1 MESVTSSDPSSGPG
15 DSGPLRVHTGP
26 LRSLHNPAFRW
37 LWSSGLLFGF
47 GNWMQRLTIGW
58 LVLDQTGS
66 VFLTAL
72 SFAVRSAPNLLFGPI
87 GGAIADRY
95 SRRNVMVS
103 AAAMKV
109 AIAVGLGL
117 LALNGD
123 VAIWAVMALVGLA
136 GVTAAFELPASQ
148 ALAVDVVGRR
158 DAANGIAM
166 LSVATRAVGAAGA
179 ITGGLL
185 IETLGPGFVFFLG
198 GVAFMIGGLTVSRVM
213 VVRPS
218 VVLEDSARGLRGF
231 LAGTFGGIK
240 TLLGIPIVATLL
252 FFAMVVEIFGF
263 TYQSVMPSLADDV
276 LGVGAAGLGTLTAMA
291 SIGSLAGSVLIT
303 ALADFRRK
311 GYLAMGIVFIY
322 GACLVAL
329 GNSEIFPLSL
339 LIITFVGMMAA
350 SFDALQWTLL
360 QANVPDH
367 MRGRAMGGWIF
378 AIGFGWAGSLELGII
393 AEVFS
398 VTWALSVN
406 GVGLLVLGAAALLFS
421 GRLRRA

>member
-1 MESVTSSDPSSGPG
+1 MNSTSSSDPAPGSGARG
-15 DSGPLRVHTGP
+15 SGRVHTGP
-26 LRSLHNPAFRW
+26 LRSLHNSAFRW
-37 LWSSGLLFGF
+37 LWGAGLLFGF

-72 SFAVRSAPNLLFGPI
+72 TFAVRSAPNLIFGPV

-95 SRRNVMVS
+95 PRRNVMVA

-109 AIAVGLGL
+109 GIAVGLWL
-117 LALNGD
+117 LASQGD
-123 VAIWAVMALVGLA
+123 IAIWGVMALVGLA
-136 GVTAAFELPASQ
+136 GITAAFELPASQ
-148 ALAVDVVGRR
+148 ALAVDIVGRR

-166 LSVATRAVGAAGA
+166 LSIAMRAVGAAGA

-185 IETLGPGFVFFLG
+185 IESLGPGIVFVVG
-198 GVAFMIGGLTVSRVM
+198 GVAFAVAGLAVSRV
-213 VVRPS
+213 VAGRPS
-218 VVLEDSARGLRGF
+218 AILQRSAGGFRGF
-231 LAGTFGGIK
+231 LSGTFGGIK

-252 FFAMVVEIFGF
+252 FFAMIVEILGF
-263 TYQSVMPSLADDV
+263 TFQSVMPSVAEDV
-276 LGVGAAGLGTLTAMA
+276 LGVGAAGLGALTAMA
-291 SIGSLAGSVLIT
+291 SIGGLAGSVLIT

-311 GYLAMGIVFIY
+311 GYLALGVVLVY
-322 GACLVAL
+322 GAGLVLL
-329 GNSEIFPLSL
+329 GNSGIFPLSL
-339 LIITFVGMMAA
+339 LVIAVVGMMAA
-350 SFDALQWTLL
+350 SFDALQWTML

-378 AIGFGWAGSLELGII
+378 AIGFGWVGSLELGVI

-406 GVGLLVLGAAALLFS
+406 GIGLMILGATALVFS